1 MLLAALAPGGQNAPR
16 SKNVRKA
23 CLAVLSAPGT
33 YDNGKPVERR
43 GRKAT
48 RLPPHTCGH
57 AGRVTE
63 QVLPMRTPS
72 STPESSPGVPATAG
86 EILRRLA
93 DTAAARLRLGAC
105 AIVPDTGEA
114 PLHTAGAPEHQQRLL
129 ELILH
134 HRPAL
139 RQAAAG
145 EARVLRRPAGNPPS
159 ASPDPTLAIVAL
171 ALPDGEALGSVLALH
186 PDGWSHAEL
195 AALQGLAEAA
205 VAEIRCLREGEARR
219 RAEERL
225 QLLERALQAVDL
237 GVTITDES
245 GRIVFTNP
253 AEAQMHGYRVEELY
267 GRAARSLAPPEL
279 WNPGSPVPARPV
291 RRWMR
296 ERINVRSD
304 GTRFPVRLWSDVV
317 AADDDRPLGLVT
329 WSEDLSGRAGTAA
342 ARGPDADHDALT
354 GLPNRAAF
362 LRALTQAC
370 EARGQR
376 PGGGF
381 AVLFVDLDRFK
392 SVNDRLGHAAGDA
405 FLGIVGERLGASV
418 RPSDMVAR
426 IGGDEFAALLH
437 GVEREHDAVSVVQ
450 RIQRLL
456 SDPVTIGD
464 TEMSASAS
472 IGVALGSSAPTP
484 EGILAVADRAMY
496 RAKTLGAGH
505 HGFSEP
511 GVLAHEE
518 AVQQVERDLRRA
530 IAQDEL
536 TLRFQP
542 IVCLEDGRL
551 QGLEALVRWNHP
563 GRGLLGPQ
571 AFLPIAEASGVIVE
585 LDRWV
590 LGAAA
595 RQLHAWDAD
604 PVLRVI
610 PVSVNFSGRHV
621 VHPRVV
627 EDVQRTLRE
636 FGVDPGRLIIEVTET
651 SFVEDFQTAASVL
664 AALRDHGVGICLDDF
679 GTGYSSLGYLR
690 QFGFDRLKI
699 DRTFIQRIGDSPADE
714 AIVRSIVALAEALDL
729 TLTAEGVE
737 TVAQRAVLQRL
748 GCRDAQGFLFARPMD
763 VPQLQAWLKTAN

>member
-1 MLLAALAPGGQNAPR
+1 
-16 SKNVRKA
+16 
-23 CLAVLSAPGT
+23 
-33 YDNGKPVERR
+33 
-43 GRKAT
+43 
-48 RLPPHTCGH
+48 
-57 AGRVTE
+57 
-63 QVLPMRTPS
+63 MRTP
-72 STPESSPGVPATAG
+72 TPAPESPSGPHAAG
-86 EILRRLA
+86 SEILRRLA
-93 DTAAARLRLGAC
+93 ATAAERLQLGAC
-105 AIVPDTGEA
+105 AVIPDAADA
-114 PLHTAGAPEHQQRLL
+114 PLHTAGAPEDQQLL
-129 ELILH
+129 LDLILH
-134 HRPAL
+134 HRAAL

-145 EARVLRRPAGNPPS
+145 EARVLRRPAPEQAGASS
-159 ASPDPTLAIVAL
+159 APAFAIVSLAL
-171 ALPDGEALGSVLALH
+171 AEGEPIATLLALH
-186 PDGWSHAEL
+186 PAAWSRAEL
-195 AALQGLAEAA
+195 VALQSLAEAA
-205 VAEIRCLREGEARR
+205 VAELRCVRESEARQR
-219 RAEERL
+219 VEARL
-225 QLLERALQAVDL
+225 RLLERALHAVDL
-237 GVTITDES
+237 GVTITDVS

-267 GRAARSLAPPEL
+267 GQAARSLAPPEL
-279 WNPGSPVPARPV
+279 WSAGPRVPVRPV

-296 ERINVRSD
+296 ERINVRRD

-317 AADDDRPLGLVT
+317 ASDDDQPLGLVT
-329 WSEDLSGRAGTAA
+329 WSEDLSARAAQAA
-342 ARGPDADHDALT
+342 ARADADRDALT

-362 LRALTQAC
+362 LRALGLAC
-370 EARGQR
+370 EARGKQ

-392 SVNDRLGHAAGDA
+392 TVNDRLGHAAGDA

-418 RPSDMVAR
+418 RPTDLVAR

-437 GVEREHDAVSVVQ
+437 GVEREQDALSVVQ

-456 SDPVTIGD
+456 SDPVAIGD
-464 TEMSASAS
+464 AEMSASAS

-518 AVQQVERDLRRA
+518 AVLQVERDLRRA
-530 IAQDEL
+530 IAGDEL

-542 IVCLEDGRL
+542 IVCLKDGRL

-571 AFLPIAEASGVIVE
+571 AFLPVAEASGVIVE

-595 RQLHAWDAD
+595 RQLQAWETD
-604 PVLRVI
+604 PALRLI

-627 EDVQRTLRE
+627 EDVQRTLRD
-636 FGVDPGRLIIEVTET
+636 FGVEPGRLIIEVTET

-664 AALRDHGVGICLDDF
+664 AALREHGVGICLDDF

-699 DRTFIQRIGDSPADE
+699 DRSFIQRIGDSPADE
-714 AIVRSIVALAEALDL
+714 AIVRSIVALAEALEL

-737 TVAQRAVLQRL
+737 TAGQRAVL
-748 GCRDAQGFLFARPMD
+748 
-763 VPQLQAWLKTAN
+763 

>member
-1 MLLAALAPGGQNAPR
+1 MRTPSPPPE
-16 SKNVRKA
+16 
-23 CLAVLSAPGT
+23 SAPGT
-33 YDNGKPVERR
+33 
-43 GRKAT
+43 
-48 RLPPHTCGH
+48 H
-57 AGRVTE
+57 A
-63 QVLPMRTPS
+63 
-72 STPESSPGVPATAG
+72 AG
-86 EILRRLA
+86 SILRRLA
-93 DTAAARLRLGAC
+93 DTAVARLRLGAC
-105 AIVPDTGEA
+105 AIVPDAGGA
-114 PLHTAGAPEHQQRLL
+114 PLHTAGAPAHQQVLL
-129 ELILH
+129 DLILH
-134 HRPAL
+134 HRAAL

-145 EARVLRRPAGNPPS
+145 EARVLRRPTGDWVDAAPGP
-159 ASPDPTLAIVAL
+159 AFAIVAL
-171 ALPDGEALGSVLALH
+171 APAEGEPLGALLALH
-186 PDGWSHAEL
+186 PGGWSGAEL
-195 AALQGLAEAA
+195 VALQSLAEAA
-205 VAEIRCLREGEARR
+205 VAEIRCEREAEARR
-219 RAEERL
+219 RVEERL
-225 QLLERALQAVDL
+225 QLLERALHAVDL
-237 GVTITDES
+237 GVTITDEN

-253 AEAQMHGYRVEELY
+253 AEAQMHGYAVDELV

-279 WNPGSPVPARPV
+279 WSAEPRVPARPV

-296 ERINVRSD
+296 ERVNVRRD

-317 AADDDRPLGLVT
+317 ATDDDRPLGLVT
-329 WSEDLSGRAGTAA
+329 WSEDLSERTGAPVPA
-342 ARGPDADHDALT
+342 DADRDALT
-354 GLPNRAAF
+354 GLLNRAAF
-362 LRALTQAC
+362 LHALEQAC
-370 EARGQR
+370 EARGQQ

-381 AVLFVDLDRFK
+381 AVLFMDLDRFK
-392 SVNDRLGHAAGDA
+392 AVNDRLGHAAGDA
-405 FLGIVGERLGASV
+405 FLGVVGERLAASV
-418 RPSDMVAR
+418 RPTDLVAR
-426 IGGDEFAALLH
+426 IGGDEFAALLR
-437 GVEREHDAVSVVQ
+437 GVDREQDAVRVVE

-456 SDPVTIGD
+456 GDPVVVGD
-464 TEMSASAS
+464 VEMSASAS
-472 IGVALGSSAPTP
+472 IGVALGASAPTP

-518 AVQQVERDLRRA
+518 AVRQVERDLRRA
-530 IAQDEL
+530 IAGGEL

-563 GRGLLGPQ
+563 ARGLLGPQ
-571 AFLPIAEASGVIVE
+571 AFLPVAEASGVIVE

-595 RQLHAWDAD
+595 RQLQAWEAD
-604 PVLRVI
+604 PLLRQI

-636 FGVDPGRLIIEVTET
+636 FGVDTARLIIEVTET

-714 AIVRSIVALAEALDL
+714 AIVRSIVALAEALNL

-737 TVAQRAVLQRL
+737 TAGQRAVLQRL

-763 VPQLQAWLKTAN
+763 VPQLEAWLLAGA

>member
-1 MLLAALAPGGQNAPR
+1 
-16 SKNVRKA
+16 
-23 CLAVLSAPGT
+23 
-33 YDNGKPVERR
+33 
-43 GRKAT
+43 
-48 RLPPHTCGH
+48 
-57 AGRVTE
+57 
-63 QVLPMRTPS
+63 MRTLS
-72 STPESSPGVPATAG
+72 STPESSPGMHPGGG
-86 EILRRLA
+86 EILRHLA
-93 DTAAARLRLGAC
+93 ETVVTRLRLAAC
-105 AIVPDTGEA
+105 AIVPETGEA
-114 PLHTAGAPEHQQRLL
+114 PLHTAGAPEHQQVLL

-134 HRPAL
+134 HRAAL
-139 RQAAAG
+139 RQAADG
-145 EARVLRRPAGNPPS
+145 EARVLRRPTGDWTDAAAEPPF
-159 ASPDPTLAIVAL
+159 AIVGL
-171 ALPDGEALGSVLALH
+171 TLPDGEAVGTLLALH
-186 PDGWSHAEL
+186 PGAWTDAEL
-195 AALQGLAEAA
+195 VALQALAETA
-205 VAEIRCLREGEARR
+205 VAELRCLRENEVRTQGEK
-219 RAEERL
+219 RL
-225 QLLERALQAVDL
+225 QLLERALEAVDL

-253 AEAQMHGYRVEELY
+253 AEAQMHGYTAEELV
-267 GRAARSLAPPEL
+267 GRAARTLAPPEL
-279 WNPGSPVPARPV
+279 WSAEPRVPARPV

-296 ERINVRSD
+296 ERINVRRD

-317 AADDDRPLGLVT
+317 TADDERPLGLVT
-329 WSEDLSGRAGTAA
+329 WSEDLS
-342 ARGPDADHDALT
+342 ARVQPSPQGEADRDPLT

-370 EARGQR
+370 EARGQQ

-392 SVNDRLGHAAGDA
+392 AVNDRLGHAAGDA
-405 FLGIVGERLGASV
+405 FLGVVGERLGASV
-418 RPSDMVAR
+418 RPTDMVAR
-426 IGGDEFAALLH
+426 IGGDEFAALLR
-437 GVEREHDAVSVVQ
+437 GVDREPDAVRVVE

-456 SDPVTIGD
+456 GDPVMVGD
-464 TEMSASAS
+464 AEMSASAS

-484 EGILAVADRAMY
+484 EGVLAVADRAMY

-511 GVLAHEE
+511 GVLEHEE
-518 AVQQVERDLRRA
+518 AMRQVERDLRRA
-530 IAQDEL
+530 IAGDEL

-571 AFLPIAEASGVIVE
+571 AFLPVAEASGTIVE

-595 RQLHAWDAD
+595 RQLRAWEGD
-604 PVLRVI
+604 PVLRLV

-636 FGVDPGRLIIEVTET
+636 FGVAPRRLIIEVTET

-699 DRTFIQRIGDSPADE
+699 DRSFIQRIGDSPADE
-714 AIVRSIVALAEALDL
+714 AIVRSIVALAEALSL

-737 TVAQRAVLQRL
+737 TAGQRAALQRL

-763 VPQLQAWLKTAN
+763 VPQLQAWLQAAN

>member
-1 MLLAALAPGGQNAPR
+1 
-16 SKNVRKA
+16 
-23 CLAVLSAPGT
+23 
-33 YDNGKPVERR
+33 
-43 GRKAT
+43 
-48 RLPPHTCGH
+48 
-57 AGRVTE
+57 
-63 QVLPMRTPS
+63 MRTPS
-72 STPESSPGVPATAG
+72 HESHVPSAAPAAGG
-86 EILRRLA
+86 EILHRLA
-93 DTAAARLRLGAC
+93 DAAVARLGLLAC
-105 AIVPDTGEA
+105 AIIPDTGEV
-114 PLHTAGAPEHQQRLL
+114 PLHTVGAPGHQQQLL

-134 HRPAL
+134 HRAAL

-145 EARVLRRPAGNPPS
+145 EARVLRGPDGDGAG
-159 ASPDPTLAIVAL
+159 ASPEPAFAVVSL
-171 ALPDGEALGSVLALH
+171 ALSDEALGTLLALH
-186 PDGWSHAEL
+186 PGTWSAAEL
-195 AALQGLAEAA
+195 VALQSLAEAA
-205 VAEIRCLREGEARR
+205 VAELRCHRETEARH
-219 RAEERL
+219 RAEARL
-225 QLLERALQAVDL
+225 RLLERALHAVDL
-237 GVTITDES
+237 GLTITDES

-253 AEAQMHGYRVEELY
+253 AEAQMHGYRVEELV
-267 GRAARSLAPPEL
+267 GLAARSLAPPEL
-279 WNPGSPVPARPV
+279 WSADTRVPARPV

-296 ERINVRSD
+296 ERINVRRD

-317 AADDDRPLGLVT
+317 ASDDEDRPLGLVT
-329 WSEDLSGRAGTAA
+329 WSEDLSERAGKAS
-342 ARGPDADHDALT
+342 RRPDGDRDALT

-362 LRALTQAC
+362 LRALGLAC
-370 EARGQR
+370 EARGDK

-392 SVNDRLGHAAGDA
+392 TVNDRLGHAAGDA
-405 FLGIVGERLGASV
+405 FLEIVGARLGASV
-418 RPSDMVAR
+418 RPTDMVAR

-437 GVEREHDAVSVVQ
+437 GVEREQDAVSVVQ

-456 SDPVTIGD
+456 SDPVTLGD
-464 TEMSASAS
+464 AEMSASAS

-496 RAKTLGAGH
+496 RAKTLGAGN

-518 AVQQVERDLRRA
+518 AVLQVERDLRRA

-542 IVCLEDGRL
+542 IVCLADGRL

-563 GRGLLGPQ
+563 ARGLLGPQ
-571 AFLPIAEASGVIVE
+571 AFLPVAEASGVIVE

-595 RQLHAWDAD
+595 RQLQAWEAD
-604 PVLRVI
+604 PALRRI

-636 FGVDPGRLIIEVTET
+636 FGVDPRRLIIEVTET

-664 AALRDHGVGICLDDF
+664 AALREHGVGTCLDDF

-699 DRTFIQRIGDSPADE
+699 DRSFIQRIGDSAADE
-714 AIVRSIVALAEALDL
+714 AIVRSIVALAEALNL

-737 TVAQRAVLQRL
+737 TPAQRAVLQRL

-763 VPQLQAWLKTAN
+763 LSQLDAWVQAAV